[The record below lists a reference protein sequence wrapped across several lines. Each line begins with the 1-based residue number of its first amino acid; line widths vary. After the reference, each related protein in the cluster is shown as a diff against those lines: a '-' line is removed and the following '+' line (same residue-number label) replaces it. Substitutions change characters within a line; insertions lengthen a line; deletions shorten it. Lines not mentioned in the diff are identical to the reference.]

1 MPLKIATIGNPNSG
15 KTTLFNALTGGNQ
28 RVGNWSGV
36 TVEKKTGH
44 FRLASDASDNRDD
57 NPKSSENEN
66 KRGACNNDM
75 VDIIDLPGIYNLDH
89 DQLGTSLD
97 ERVAFEYIM
106 QSAPDIVLNVV
117 DASCLERSLY
127 LTVQLL
133 ELGLPVVVVLNKM
146 DVVKKQQLVI
156 NEKLLNQKL
165 GCPVICLSAHDQK
178 AVKQL
183 TRRIKALNRDDL
195 CKHFTL
201 DYGLELQPTIDEIST
216 FFDASTRLKA
226 NALAIKC
233 IENDQSAMQGLNA
246 QTKNKIT
253 QLRHGLTVDVDLEI
267 ADTRYTFIYG
277 ITQLAVRTK
286 GRLSQTL
293 TEKIDAVTLNRYTGI
308 PVFLLVMYLMFMFSI
323 NIGSAFIDFF
333 DIAAGA
339 IFVDQTAHWL
349 GMINAPEWIINVI
362 AYGVG
367 NGVQTVMTFIPV
379 IACLYLFLA
388 VLESSGYLARAAFVI
403 DRGMQYLG
411 LPGKSFVPMIVGFG
425 CTVPA
430 VMAARTLEKERERL
444 LTVVMSPFMSCGA
457 RLPVYALFASAF
469 FPDHGQNI
477 VFLLYLIGILVAV
490 LTGYVLSRTILPG
503 KSESMFLEIP
513 DYEIPT
519 LKNTL
524 IKTWQKLKGFIFG
537 AGKTIVLVV
546 TLLNVINSIGT
557 DGSFG
562 HQDSEQSLL
571 SQGAQ
576 IITPVLSPLGINND
590 NWPATVGIVT
600 GLFAKEA
607 VVGTLNNLYSN
618 QAGED
623 EVELTLLEKL
633 NEAVATIPEN
643 LMGIDIADPL
653 GINVGEVTDLAVAAE
668 EQGVDLT
675 IYNNIKQAFVT
686 KEAAFAYLLFILLY
700 APCAAAMGA
709 IVREVGTNW
718 ARFIAIWS
726 TAIAYIVSV
735 AYYQIATF
743 MQHPITSLAYL
754 LASAVIVLTVLYK
767 LKKKGNLLADV
778 AINPEPTFA

>member
-1 MPLKIATIGNPNSG
+1 MTLNIATIGNPNSG
-15 KTTLFNALTGGNQ
+15 KTTLFNALTGSKQ

-44 FRLASDASDNRDD
+44 FTLSDNQ
-57 NPKSSENEN
+57 NVK
-66 KRGACNNDM
+66 
-75 VDIIDLPGIYNLDH
+75 VIDLPGIYNLDY
-89 DQLGTSLD
+89 DQLGSSID

-106 QSAPDIVLNVV
+106 QSKPDIVMNII

-127 LTVQLL
+127 LTLQLL
-133 ELGLPVVVVLNKM
+133 ELGLPVLVVLNKM
-146 DVVKKQQLVI
+146 DLADKQHLVI
-156 NEKLLNQKL
+156 NEQRLSQQL
-165 GCPVICLSAHDQK
+165 GCPVVALSAHDQQ

-183 TRRIKALNRDDL
+183 VNTFKNLQLDNLKTDF
-195 CKHFTL
+195 CL
-201 DYGLELQPTIDEIST
+201 DYGVELQAVITQISQFFCAEI
-216 FFDASTRLKA
+216 RLKPI
-226 NALAIKC
+226 ALAIKC
-233 IENDQSAMQGLNA
+233 IENDHLIMQGFND
-246 QTKNKIT
+246 QDKNKIK
-253 QLRHGLTVDVDLEI
+253 QLRHSLNIDIDLQI
-267 ADTRYTFIYG
+267 ADVRYTFIYG
-277 ITQLAVRTK
+277 ITQQAVTTK
-286 GRLSQTL
+286 GHLSKSL

-308 PVFLLVMYLMFMFSI
+308 PVFLLIMYLMFMFAI

-349 GMINAPEWIINVI
+349 TVINSPEWIINI
-362 AYGVG
+362 LAYGVG
-367 NGVQTVMTFIPV
+367 NGIQTVMTFIPV

-403 DRGMQYLG
+403 DRAMQFLG

-469 FPDHGQNI
+469 FPEQGQNI

-490 LTGYVLSRTILPG
+490 LTGFVLSRTILPG

-519 LKNTL
+519 IKNTL
-524 IKTWQKLKGFIFG
+524 IKTWQKLKGFVFG
-537 AGKTIVLVV
+537 AGQTIVLVV
-546 TLLNVINSIGT
+546 TLLNVINSVGI

-562 HQDSEQSLL
+562 HQDSESSLL
-571 SQGAQ
+571 SRTAQ
-576 IITPVLSPLGINND
+576 MITPVLSPLGINND

-600 GLFAKEA
+600 GIFAKEA
-607 VVGTLNNLYSN
+607 VVGTLNNLYSTL
-618 QAGED
+618 ESTD
-623 EVELTLLEKL
+623 EATLTLLEKL
-633 NEAVATIPEN
+633 HVAVVTIPEN

-653 GINVGEVTDLAVAAE
+653 GINVGDLANLQAAAQ

-675 IYNNIKQAFVT
+675 IYSNIQQAFVSQ
-686 KEAAFAYLLFILLY
+686 EAAFAYLLFILLY

-709 IVREVGTNW
+709 IVREVGINW

-743 MQHPITSLAYL
+743 SLHPMVSLAYL
-754 LASAVIVLTVLYK
+754 LASAVIICAVLYK
-767 LKKKGNLLADV
+767 LKSRGNLLVSISATPQKV
-778 AINPEPTFA
+778 